1 MSTKIKLLIVDDE
14 VRFLQTLTQRLS
26 MRDFEVT
33 PVENGDDAVKAARAQ
48 EFDLAIV
55 DLKMPGL
62 SGEQV
67 LEIMKEEH
75 PLIEVVIL
83 TGHGSID
90 SAVECT
96 RTGSYSYLQK
106 PCGTEELLNV
116 LREAY
121 QRRVQRKLKLDEERM
136 SRLMNIAIG
145 ESPLGILRRLREI
158 EDENAEG
165 SS

>member
-67 LEIMKEEH
+67 LEILKEEH